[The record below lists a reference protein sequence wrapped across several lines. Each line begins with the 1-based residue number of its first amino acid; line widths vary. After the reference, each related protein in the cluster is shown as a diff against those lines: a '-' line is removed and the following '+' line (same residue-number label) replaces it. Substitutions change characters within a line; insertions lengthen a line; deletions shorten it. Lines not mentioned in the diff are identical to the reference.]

1 MYLNTG
7 NFSVFIA
14 FGCLH
19 SNDGR
24 FFDTNGSKSSLN
36 VPRLIW
42 VTSCCT
48 VVKGYDGITRIKF
61 DFPSSFSRNQFKS
74 DIANM

>member
-7 NFSVFIA
+7 NFSVFID

-24 FFDTNGSKSSLN
+24 FFDTNGTKSSLTIIM
-36 VPRLIW
+36 VI
-42 VTSCCT
+42 
-48 VVKGYDGITRIKF
+48 F
-61 DFPSSFSRNQFKS
+61 MRNDNDMFGQEPL
-74 DIANM
+74 